1 MRHLDWTISH
11 LMESPSSLACS
22 RPTWQKNMG
31 YPNKNWNNYIRLR
44 QQRLSYIQYIHFLIW
59 HHTKYDYATFR
70 YANMTVSYSGFND
83 SKTFGCSK
91 YQGHKLHLFWC
102 SKSEHRCDSL
112 VLWALVTDKTLC
124 RSTSPENYSS
134 IDHFL
139 LKPLFRLI
147 QKENETNINNENSNC
162 NNILAMSCCQ
172 LEQICFQVLL
182 GNETANIQQTAHTI
196 SHQQTIHIIYNTN
209 SIHINHHF
217 WVSIF
222 NFRSGICNTTSFS
235 W

>member
-1 MRHLDWTISH
+1 MTMQHLDMQTW
-11 LMESPSSLACS
+11 LC
-22 RPTWQKNMG
+22 PT
-31 YPNKNWNNYIRLR
+31 
-44 QQRLSYIQYIHFLIW
+44 
-59 HHTKYDYATFR
+59 
-70 YANMTVSYSGFND
+70 VV